1 MLIRAQ
7 ILILLSSPFIFVSLS
22 LFHVYAQSSGTNPE
36 IVDYHL
42 KLAQGI
48 LDTCYTRDPTTRELI
63 PNPTLPLFSELEN
76 TCSKKMKSLD
86 SFLSEFVEDKDGK
99 GYKKSVDKK

>member
-1 MLIRAQ
+1 M
-7 ILILLSSPFIFVSLS
+7 SLS

>member
-1 MLIRAQ
+1 MN
-7 ILILLSSPFIFVSLS
+7 
-22 LFHVYAQSSGTNPE
+22 LFQVYAQSSGPDPE

-48 LDTCYTRDPTTRELI
+48 LDTCYTRDPTTRELV
-63 PNPTLPLFSELEN
+63 PNPTLPIFSELQD

-86 SFLSEFVEDKDGK
+86 SFLAGFVDDKDGK
-99 GYKKSVDKK
+99 AYKETINSKAKNDD